1 MTRRREPPKAAM
13 RGVFLGAVLLVAAGA
28 AGCTSARNALGPSE
42 SPCFRAIPLARAA
55 VNDKGKFSGVRYV
68 SARDFTTAIRK
79 AKVETRG
86 RVSLPHALVDVKG
99 PICAVAYRGIYDPNR
114 VAHGWS
120 PTGRSGTLAIVVVRL
135 QKPEVVATV
144 VLRRPPLRL
153 SKQFPPLV

>member
-1 MTRRREPPKAAM
+1 MRRRRELPKGGM
-13 RGVFLGAVLLVAAGA
+13 RRVFLGAVLLVAVGA

-79 AKVETRG
+79 AKVEARG
-86 RVSLPHALVDVKG
+86 RVNLPHALVDVKG
-99 PICAVAYRGIYDPNR
+99 PICAVAYRGVYDPHR

-120 PTGRSGTLAIVVVRL
+120 PTGRNGTLAIVVVRL
-135 QKPEVVATV
+135 QKPDVVATV
-144 VLRRPPLRL
+144 VLRRSPLRL
-153 SKQFPPLV
+153 SKEFPPLI